1 MKKDGMRVI
10 KRILMFVKPY
20 GVNLIL
26 VILFGGIGSFLN
38 ILIPNQVEKISG
50 VIEAGIGKGID
61 LSAVVRLG
69 IILAVILLAMFL
81 CNYIYGRG
89 MEVNAQKISKDI
101 RDALNSKINRISIGE
116 LEHVTAG
123 DLIANMTSDTFSI
136 GLAISQ
142 SIGPLVSNTIVLVGT
157 IIAMLIKSVPLA
169 ICVIIT
175 TLTGVIISM
184 ITSSKM
190 IPMKNAL
197 RDEQA
202 YINGIVDETLKGF
215 LVIRS
220 YNSEEDVLNQFR
232 EANGRYFKNLKKTQF
247 ISGELNPVMGML
259 NNISYVAICIV
270 GAWLI
275 VSGTGNVTIGVIVA
289 FMLYQKMMTTPLT
302 FFSAIISTLTL
313 TMVNCRRIINV
324 LDMPQNI
331 DDGTKEITGV
341 PGAVSFKDVHF
352 GYTKDRE
359 VIHGFNAE
367 IKPGTKVA
375 IVGHTGAGKTTLVN
389 LLIRFYE
396 TDSGQILID
405 GTSIKDIQRKN
416 LHQIIGMVMQETF
429 LFHGSIR
436 DNILYYAPDATKEEL
451 DEVIEKCSLTH
462 FIETLPQGLDTIL
475 SEKVSVSAGQKQLLS
490 IARTMIKKPSIL
502 ILDEATSSVDT
513 RTEQMIQRALD
524 ELSKGHTS
532 FVIAH
537 RLSTIRNADVIF
549 VMKDGDIAEIGT
561 HEELLSQNG
570 IYTKLYR
577 SQFEYSET
585 D

>member
-232 EANGRYFKNLKKTQF
+232 ESNGRYFKNLKKTQF

-429 LFHGSIR
+429 LFNGSIR
-436 DNILYYAPDATKEEL
+436 DNILYYAPKATKEEL